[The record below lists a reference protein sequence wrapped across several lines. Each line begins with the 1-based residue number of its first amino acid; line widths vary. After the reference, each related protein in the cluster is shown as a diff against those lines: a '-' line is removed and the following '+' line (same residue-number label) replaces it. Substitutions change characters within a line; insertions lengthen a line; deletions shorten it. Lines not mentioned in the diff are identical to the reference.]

1 MNNNDKKEPS
11 SNILSELEISN
22 SERKSSEERIDRE
35 KNVFAE
41 TLKNSI
47 GEEMKAVLLEKKDID
62 ARPQKKSKIKEF
74 FERLA
79 RTCQ

>member
-79 RTCQ
+79 RICQ